1 MTDSGNT
8 GNANGMKM
16 FFNEVTTGVSGMS
29 QNESG
34 MAEKKK
40 SFGTLNGTC
49 SIRNIS
55 FCK

>member
-34 MAEKKK
+34 MAEKKRA
-40 SFGTLNGTC
+40 LVLWMVPAP
-49 SIRNIS
+49 
-55 FCK
+55 